1 MRLIRGLKH
10 LSPLEKGCVLTI
22 GNFDGVHLGHQE
34 VIRKLAL
41 QGKKL
46 DLPVVVLVF
55 EPQPLEYFLGE
66 NAPTRITRL
75 REKVIQLKQLPIDD
89 LLILKFDRH
98 MADYDAEYFVKDILL
113 EKLKVKHLAVGD
125 DFHFGKARRGNFA
138 MLKEMGL
145 QFGFHVDDTHSFL
158 IEGNRVS
165 STLVRD
171 MLGEGEFIGAEMLLG
186 RHYSVC
192 GRVIH
197 GEKRGR
203 TIGFPTANVQLFRKR
218 TPIDGVFAVTMSGI
232 GAQQIPGVANVG
244 VRPTFEGGARVLLET
259 HLFNFNQ
266 EIYGQYVEVHF
277 RAKIR
282 NEIRFQILEELT
294 RQIQQDAVDAKQI
307 LADLRLL

>member
-34 VIRKLAL
+34 VIRKLAQ

-46 DLPVVVLVF
+46 YLPVVVLVF

>member
-10 LSPLEKGCVLTI
+10 LRPLEKGCVLTI

-34 VIRKLAL
+34 VIRKLAH
-41 QGKKL
+41 QGEKL

-66 NAPTRITRL
+66 DAPTRITRL

-89 LLILKFDRH
+89 LLILKFDRYL
-98 MADYDAEYFVKDILL
+98 ADYDAELFVKEILL
-113 EKLKVKHLAVGD
+113 EKLKVKYLAVGD

-138 MLKEMGL
+138 MLREMGSH
-145 QFGFHVDDTHSFL
+145 FGFHVNDTHSFI

-171 MLGEGEFIGAEMLLG
+171 MLGEGEFTEAEILLG
-186 RHYSVC
+186 RPYSVC

-218 TPIDGVFAVTMSGI
+218 TPIEGVFAVTMSGI

-244 VRPTFEGGARVLLET
+244 VRPTFEGGTRVLLET

-266 EIYGQYVEVHF
+266 EIYGQYVEVNF

-282 NEIRFQILEELT
+282 NEMRFHLLDDLT
-294 RQIQQDAVDAKQI
+294 RQIQQDAAEAKQI

>member
-10 LSPLEKGCVLTI
+10 LRPLEKGCVLTI

-34 VIRKLAL
+34 VIRKLAH
-41 QGKKL
+41 QGEKL

-66 NAPTRITRL
+66 DAPTRITRL

-89 LLILKFDRH
+89 LLILKFDRYL
-98 MADYDAEYFVKDILL
+98 ADYDAELFVKDILL
-113 EKLKVKHLAVGD
+113 EKLKVKYLAVGD

-138 MLKEMGL
+138 MLREMGSH
-145 QFGFHVDDTHSFL
+145 FGFHVNDTHSFI

-171 MLGEGEFIGAEMLLG
+171 MLGEGEFTEAEILLG
-186 RHYSVC
+186 RPYSVC

-218 TPIDGVFAVTMSGI
+218 TPIEGVFAVTMSGI

-266 EIYGQYVEVHF
+266 EIYGQYVEVNF

-282 NEIRFQILEELT
+282 NEMRFHLLDDLT
-294 RQIQQDAVDAKQI
+294 RQIQQDAAEAKQI

>member
-10 LSPLEKGCVLTI
+10 LRPLEKGCVLTI

-34 VIRKLAL
+34 VIRKLAH

-89 LLILKFDRH
+89 LLILKFDRYL
-98 MADYDAEYFVKDILL
+98 ADYDAELFVKDILL
-113 EKLKVKHLAVGD
+113 EKLKVKYLAVGD

-138 MLKEMGL
+138 MLKEMGRH
-145 QFGFHVDDTHSFL
+145 FGFQVDDTHSFL

-171 MLGEGEFIGAEMLLG
+171 MLGEDEFTEAEMLLG
-186 RHYSVC
+186 RPYSVC

-218 TPIDGVFAVTMSGI
+218 TPIEGVFAVTMSGI

-282 NEIRFQILEELT
+282 NEMRFHLLDDLT
-294 RQIQQDAVDAKQI
+294 RQIQQDAAEAKQI